1 MIFSVKNIL
10 QAMAVCLFAQ
20 SLSATSLKPH
30 VQNYQI
36 NMEDAA
42 ISKSHSG
49 GFIGGTVELDYTM
62 NEVRLKLHDASICAN
77 SLCLAVSTTNEFSA
91 QIVSQEQGGC
101 GVTIIKAVKDMM
113 PADGFLTEITVIDYS
128 TMTCRIYIPYSIKTT
143 LKTSYY
149 DRLQGQLVE
158 AQSIF
163 TADQIFEKQP
173 PFINSGT
180 YVLSK
185 GNYEGALNKISAVD
199 GVLKIQADSFI
210 STVELSVEN
219 IMVCGPNEFCQIHPE
234 LEKIS
239 EKLEIVDIQE
249 SLCGDRITAQ
259 TPAWVDSAVTT
270 KIIITD
276 YSRAVCEIYLEHL
289 VHVEYKKTSLNHD
302 IPVELSEIKARFYF
316 NPAMQKY

>member
-1 MIFSVKNIL
+1 MNFSVKSL
-10 QAMAVCLFAQ
+10 LLAAVVCLTSHSAI
-20 SLSATSLKPH
+20 ATSLKPH
-30 VQNYQI
+30 IQNYQI
-36 NMEDAA
+36 NMEDAE
-42 ISKSHSG
+42 ISQSHSG

-101 GVTIIKAVKDMM
+101 GVTIIKAVKDKM
-113 PADGFLTEITVIDYS
+113 PADGSLTEITVIDYS

-149 DRLQGQLVE
+149 DRIQGKIVE
-158 AQSIF
+158 AQSSF
-163 TADQIFEKQP
+163 TADQIIEKRS

-185 GNYEGALNKISAVD
+185 GNYEGALNKITPVD
-199 GVLKIQADSFI
+199 GVLKIQTDSFV
-210 STVELSVEN
+210 STVDLSVEN

-239 EKLEIVDIQE
+239 ETLEIVDVQE

-259 TPAWVDSAVTT
+259 TPSWVDSAVIT
-270 KIIITD
+270 KIVITD
-276 YSRAVCEIYLEHL
+276 YSRAVCEIYMEHML
-289 VHVEYKKTSLNHD
+289 HVEYTKTSLNHD
-302 IPVELSEIKARFYF
+302 IPVELSKIKARFYF
-316 NPAMQKY
+316 NPAMKKY